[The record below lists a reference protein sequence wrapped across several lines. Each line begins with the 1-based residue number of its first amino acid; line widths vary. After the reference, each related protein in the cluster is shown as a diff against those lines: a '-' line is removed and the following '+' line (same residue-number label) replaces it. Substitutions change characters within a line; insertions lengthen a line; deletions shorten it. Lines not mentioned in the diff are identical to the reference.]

1 MKACAWKPER
11 RFCQGAVYLVS
22 SARLLEGEIDM
33 TTIEFASETSRI
45 TTRPAVATRV
55 LNALGNA
62 FVAWKN
68 RRAFYR
74 LGEMSDAELA
84 DIGLTRADL
93 HVAVAVPFGRDPT
106 VKLRAI
112 ASERA
117 DTIEDLAR
125 YVA

>member
-1 MKACAWKPER
+1 
-11 RFCQGAVYLVS
+11 
-22 SARLLEGEIDM
+22 M

-55 LNALGNA
+55 VNVLANSYR
-62 FVAWKN
+62 AWKN

-93 HVAVAVPFGRDPT
+93 FVAVDLPFGSDPT
-106 VKLRAI
+106 VKLRSI
-112 ASERA
+112 AGLRA
-117 DTIEDLAR
+117 ASVEELAR
-125 YVA
+125 KVA

>member
-1 MKACAWKPER
+1 
-11 RFCQGAVYLVS
+11 
-22 SARLLEGEIDM
+22 M
-33 TTIEFASETSRI
+33 TTIEFATETSRI
-45 TTRPAVATRV
+45 TTRPAVATRMVNV
-55 LNALGNA
+55 LANTY
-62 FVAWKN
+62 VAWKN

-93 HVAVAVPFGRDPT
+93 HVAIGVPFGRDPT

-125 YVA
+125 QVA

>member
-1 MKACAWKPER
+1 M
-11 RFCQGAVYLVS
+11 
-22 SARLLEGEIDM
+22 I
-33 TTIEFASETSRI
+33 TIEFASETPRI
-45 TTRPAVATRV
+45 TTRPAVATLV
-55 LNALGNA
+55 VNAIANSYR
-62 FVAWKN
+62 AWKN

-74 LGEMSDAELA
+74 LGEMTDAELA

-125 YVA
+125 QVG

>member
-1 MKACAWKPER
+1 
-11 RFCQGAVYLVS
+11 
-22 SARLLEGEIDM
+22 M
-33 TTIEFASETSRI
+33 TTIDFATETSRI
-45 TTRPAVATRV
+45 TSRPAVAMRV
-55 LNALGNA
+55 ANTVFN
-62 FVAWKN
+62 FYRAWKN

-93 HVAVAVPFGRDPT
+93 YVAVAVPFGRDPT

-112 ASERA
+112 ANARA

-125 YVA
+125 QVA

>member
-1 MKACAWKPER
+1 MA
-11 RFCQGAVYLVS
+11 
-22 SARLLEGEIDM
+22 
-33 TTIEFASETSRI
+33 TIEFASETPRI
-45 TTRPAVATRV
+45 TTRPAVATLV
-55 LNALGNA
+55 VNALANA
-62 FVAWKN
+62 YVAWKN

-93 HVAVAVPFGRDPT
+93 HVANVPFGRDPT

-125 YVA
+125 KVG

>member
-1 MKACAWKPER
+1 
-11 RFCQGAVYLVS
+11 
-22 SARLLEGEIDM
+22 M
-33 TTIEFASETSRI
+33 TTFDFATETSRI
-45 TTRPAVATRV
+45 TSRPAVATRV
-55 LNALGNA
+55 ANTVSN
-62 FVAWKN
+62 VYRAWKN

-74 LGEMSDAELA
+74 LGEMSDTELA

-93 HVAVAVPFGRDPT
+93 HVAVAIPFGRDPT

-125 YVA
+125 QVA